1 MNTPKRYENVNYDDI
16 PEKIKELLKETLK
29 TRKGIFIHGSVGTG
43 KTHILWAIDKKLSE
57 IKKQLLTENKVDDN
71 IRTLFFNTPQMLH
84 DIRKEYGMKG
94 EGYDTMDLAKDF
106 GGILF
111 LDDIG
116 AEKLTDWVLETF
128 YLIIN
133 ARYENMRPTIFTSN
147 LSIAELAD
155 KIGDRTTSRIVE
167 MCEVYELKGNDRR
180 ILKGS
185 QPK

>member
-1 MNTPKRYENVNYDDI
+1 MRIPKRYENVNYEQV
-16 PEKIKELLKETLK
+16 PEKIKELVKQTIK
-29 TRKGIFIHGSVGTG
+29 TKKGLFLHGSVGTG
-43 KTHILWAIDKKLSE
+43 KTHILWAIEKKLNDIRE
-57 IKKQLLTENKVDDN
+57 ELAKDNKVDDN
-71 IRTLFFNTPQMLH
+71 LRTRFFNTPQMLH

-94 EGYDTMDLAKDF
+94 EGYDTMDYAKDF

-133 ARYENMRPTIFTSN
+133 HRYENMLPTIFTSN

-167 MCEVYELKGNDRR
+167 MCEVYELKGEDKR
-180 ILKGS
+180 LKES
-185 QPK
+185 NP